1 METNAIQETDC
12 IKAMKAK
19 KKIMLLEAVN
29 LVVLNLMR
37 HDNIIPGINNP
48 KQIYNGILF

>member
-1 METNAIQETDC
+1 
-12 IKAMKAK
+12 MKAK
-19 KKIMLLEAVN
+19 KNIMLLEAVN